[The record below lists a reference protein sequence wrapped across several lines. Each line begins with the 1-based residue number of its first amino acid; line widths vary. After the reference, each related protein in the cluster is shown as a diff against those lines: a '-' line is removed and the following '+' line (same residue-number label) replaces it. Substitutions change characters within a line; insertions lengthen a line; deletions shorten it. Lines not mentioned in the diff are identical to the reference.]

1 MSIRN
6 CSVLLDV
13 SAQTLVYFVRH
24 VSDLPT
30 QLTRKMARTT
40 EFSISHTIKK
50 LQKNK
55 VTLEFFQTKNFMQR
69 CMRMRTFQKVVR
81 ICTLGKPFDQR
92 ISISYH
98 SYLLP
103 FINDLSYRSQR
114 KEFKVCNRPY
124 YSPLV
129 VWAYNEITKNL

>member
-30 QLTRKMARTT
+30 QLTRKMALTT

-55 VTLEFFQTKNFMQR
+55 VTLEFLSN
-69 CMRMRTFQKVVR
+69 QKFHAKVHENED
-81 ICTLGKPFDQR
+81 ILESCQNL
-92 ISISYH
+92 
-98 SYLLP
+98 YLRQAL
-103 FINDLSYRSQR
+103 
-114 KEFKVCNRPY
+114 
-124 YSPLV
+124 
-129 VWAYNEITKNL
+129 